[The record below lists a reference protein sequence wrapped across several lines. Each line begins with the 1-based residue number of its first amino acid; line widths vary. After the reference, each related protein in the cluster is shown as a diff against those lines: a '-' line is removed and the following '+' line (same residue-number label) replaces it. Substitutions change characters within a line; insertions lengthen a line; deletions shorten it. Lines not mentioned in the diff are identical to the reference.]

1 MICLLPNLR
10 SVLLN
15 IRSLLSNVRAS
26 PLPPVP
32 SLSFL
37 PRRRWASLRRLG
49 SRFPTAMADA
59 GERAAL
65 RGEAELGVV
74 GQVADEDDAV
84 IGGRRREVPAWIQG
98 EIVPEL
104 EQRC

>member
-1 MICLLPNLR
+1 
-10 SVLLN
+10 
-15 IRSLLSNVRAS
+15 
-26 PLPPVP
+26 
-32 SLSFL
+32 
-37 PRRRWASLRRLG
+37 
-49 SRFPTAMADA
+49 MADA